1 MFNLVNHSDTIA
13 CVLFE
18 LLVIWNW
25 FTWVSKP
32 TIRFHKFQFCSIFK
46 VLLAVRISRD
56 SLFIISQKFLFVK
69 NFFEIF
75 EVFSQSLAPRKAL
88 KGCCYAVFSGFPCR
102 SRAGQL
108 DYNTTGE
115 TLCQHFFSFFSTNFS
130 GILWLNRTTSFL
142 GISASISGTAG
153 GPLQFPSYYNSIKAF
168 LTEKRHRH
176 DPGFEYR

>member
-46 VLLAVRISRD
+46 VLLADHFRVTAYLLYLSKFILSRT
-56 SLFIISQKFLFVK
+56 FLRFFWS
-69 NFFEIF
+69 FFEAQ
-75 EVFSQSLAPRKAL
+75 ELRKAF
-88 KGCCYAVFSGFPCR
+88 KGCCYAVFSGCRGR

-108 DYNTTGE
+108 SYNTTGA
-115 TLCQHFFSFFSTNFS
+115 TICQHLFSIFLTNFL
-130 GILWLNRTTSFL
+130 GHIWAPCILWALHFAATRVILLQAALVF
-142 GISASISGTAG
+142 SI
-153 GPLQFPSYYNSIKAF
+153 I
-168 LTEKRHRH
+168 
-176 DPGFEYR
+176 